1 MEQAQKEHGEP
12 SSPSDGAKVGASA
25 EGKRSFWRRRPV
37 IVVGT
42 GALFGLLFY
51 GLGYL
56 ALSLTHEST
65 DDAFLDAHFISVAP
79 KVAGQ
84 VQQVLVNDNQAV
96 KAGDLL
102 VEIDPRDLAVQLAQK
117 RAALNAARANLDLLK
132 ASSELRRAQIDTAE
146 ATTKQTAA
154 EVAAAEATAEK
165 TKADLKRAQEL
176 IQNHTISPQ
185 EFDSAKA
192 AATATEA
199 NLKAARERTTSDQ
212 SKVAEAKAQLETTRK
227 ALDWGEAQAHQAE
240 SDVQAA
246 ELNLSYARVT
256 APAGGYVT
264 KKAVENGDYLQVGQ
278 KLMALVPSDL
288 FITANFKESQ
298 VENIRPGQSV
308 RITVDSVEGRVF
320 KGHVDSIM
328 AGSGARFSLLPPE
341 NAVGNYVK
349 VVQRIPVKILFDEPV
364 EAGHVLGPGMSVVP
378 SVHVM
383 GYVISETVI
392 IIVAA
397 VGALVVGV
405 LWWRAGNGKHE
416 T

>member
-1 MEQAQKEHGEP
+1 MEPAQNQGSWAPEAHAGT
-12 SSPSDGAKVGASA
+12 S
-25 EGKRSFWRRRPV
+25 GKRSFWQRRLA
-37 IVVGT
+37 IIVGT
-42 GALFGLLFY
+42 VLLFGLLFY

-56 ALSLTHEST
+56 AASLTHEWT

-84 VQQVLVNDNQAV
+84 VKTVQVNDNQEV

-102 VEIDPRDLAVQLAQK
+102 VEIDPRDLAVSLEQK

-132 ASSELRRAQIDTAE
+132 ASFELRRTQIVTAE
-146 ATTKQTAA
+146 ATTKQSAA
-154 EVAAAEATAEK
+154 EVAAAEAAAEK
-165 TKADLKRAQEL
+165 TRADLIRAEEL
-176 IQNHTISPQ
+176 IANHTISPQ

-192 AATATEA
+192 AATAAEA

-227 ALDWGEAQAHQAE
+227 ALEWGEAQTHQAE

-256 APAGGYVT
+256 APADGYVT
-264 KKAVENGDYLQVGQ
+264 KKAVENGDYIQVGQ
-278 KLMALVPSDL
+278 KLLALVPREL
-288 FITANFKESQ
+288 YVTANFKETQ
-298 VENIRPGQSV
+298 VEHIRPGQPV
-308 RITVDSVEGRVF
+308 KITVDSVEGLTF
-320 KGHVDSIM
+320 TGHVESIM

-349 VVQRIPVKILFDEPV
+349 VVQRIPVKILFDRPV

-378 SVHVM
+378 SVQVK
-383 GYVISETVI
+383 GYEISETVV
-392 IIVAA
+392 IVVAGIWA
-397 VGALVVGV
+397 LLVGT
-405 LWWRAGNGKHE
+405 LWWRAAGRKKA
-416 T
+416 